1 MNAAYWLLA
10 ATTAADVETAGEIM
24 GGAGMTA
31 VNGLVVVFA
40 VLILLTLIFVLFGKV
55 AGSAGAKGASK
66 AAAQE
71 KPAVKAAAPA
81 PRTLAAPAPVVEEGV
96 SDEVVAVIAAAVA
109 AMAPA
114 GKAYAVRRVSAAR
127 PAGRPV
133 WAMAGLLDS
142 TRPF

>member
-1 MNAAYWLLA
+1 MNTAYWLLA

-31 VNGLVVVFA
+31 IIGLVVVFA
-40 VLILLTLIFVLFGKV
+40 ALLLLTLIFILFGKV
-55 AGSAGAKGASK
+55 VSSTGAKGASK
-66 AAAQE
+66 AAQAKSE
-71 KPAVKAAAPA
+71 AKPAAPA
-81 PRTLAAPAPVVEEGV
+81 PRTIAAPAPVVENGV
-96 SDEVVAVIAAAVA
+96 SDEVVAVIAAALA

-127 PAGRPV
+127 PAGRPT